1 MEGDFFPG
9 FNIALR
15 GHRDQDKHHLARC
28 FLNALCVPP
37 AANDVWWGRPLRLAG
52 GRSLGVSPGSGPGLM
67 TEQSTKGIGLGKAF
81 LDSREWAY
89 RLRAGNSFDCMLW
102 GFPDFMDSQGPRGVG
117 LPASPQGS
125 EVPFSPGKSLSSP
138 GNPTSFVLFQSILF
152 WAFLRWLWIFLIFLW
167 MSFNF
172 FIFLS
177 FCWISFN
184 RMLSS

>member
-15 GHRDQDKHHLARC
+15 GHRDQDKHHLAQC

-52 GRSLGVSPGSGPGLM
+52 GLSLGVSPGSGPGLM
-67 TEQSTKGIGLGKAF
+67 TEQSTRGIGLGKAF
-81 LDSREWAY
+81 LNSCEWAY
-89 RLRAGNSFDCMLW
+89 RFRAGNSFECMLW
-102 GFPDFMDSQGPRGVG
+102 GFPDFIDSQAPRGVG

-125 EVPFSPGKSLSSP
+125 EVPLSPGKSLSSS

-152 WAFLRWLWIFLIFLW
+152 YNANTLGFLEMIMNIFHLL
-167 MSFNF
+167 MN
-172 FIFLS
+172 
-177 FCWISFN
+177 
-184 RMLSS
+184 